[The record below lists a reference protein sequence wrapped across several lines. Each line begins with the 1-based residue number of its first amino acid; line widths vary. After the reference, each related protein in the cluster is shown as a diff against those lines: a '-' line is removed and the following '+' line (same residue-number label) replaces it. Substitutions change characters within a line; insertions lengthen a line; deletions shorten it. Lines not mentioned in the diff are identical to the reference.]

1 MNAMA
6 DRLGAGV
13 LNIIEQVVPAVGQ
26 FEHHSVLIGWCLIVA
41 LGLMIVWSI
50 SGLVRR

>member
-6 DRLGAGV
+6 DRLGAGF
-13 LNIIEQVVPAVGQ
+13 LNIIEQVVPAVDQ
-26 FEHHSVLIGWCLIVA
+26 FEHHSVLIGWCLIVV
-41 LGLMIVWSI
+41 LGLLIVWSI